1 MDDTEFRI
9 LDTLSR
15 DPGRDVSISGLTR
28 EIRRLHGTAHYAN
41 TYRVLD
47 RLRTEG
53 IVGITKTGNS
63 SLVSLDMGSRRTID
77 SLSEMELRKRRSLL
91 SRREELQRLFD
102 ALSDGPAIGPT
113 CLIDAERNATLN
125 RAELLLLLP
134 NWAAGGDTDE
144 TLRETLRTVEGKL
157 TMRIDALG
165 LHDEGFRSLLA
176 ARDRNPLKEMLSRQ
190 TTLLAPD
197 LFWNQIRNAWAH
209 GIRIQFDRQ
218 ETNPAKISGRDLVH
232 NLRRFGYAEFGSE
245 ASGGQDFAI
254 ESLVTA
260 LLLKGDA
267 RRIQAIPAI
276 LAKNRANYALLLF
289 LSKKYGVQ
297 GELFGLLKVLANHRE
312 DPDLRIALRGLAN
325 AGVREVPANE
335 ASIVKTMRTYH
346 ALEGT

>member
-1 MDDTEFRI
+1 
-9 LDTLSR
+9 
-15 DPGRDVSISGLTR
+15 
-28 EIRRLHGTAHYAN
+28 
-41 TYRVLD
+41 
-47 RLRTEG
+47 
-53 IVGITKTGNS
+53 
-63 SLVSLDMGSRRTID
+63 
-77 SLSEMELRKRRSLL
+77 
-91 SRREELQRLFD
+91 
-102 ALSDGPAIGPT
+102 
-113 CLIDAERNATLN
+113 
-125 RAELLLLLP
+125 
-134 NWAAGGDTDE
+134 
-144 TLRETLRTVEGKL
+144 
-157 TMRIDALG
+157 MRIDALG

-276 LAKNRANYALLLF
+276 LAKNPANYALLLF

-297 GELFGLLKVLANHRE
+297 GELFGLLRVLANHRE